1 MSLLPNPTLTR
12 PSEPLPMD
20 SSRPSTTVRSSM
32 PYSLRAYRTPTRPY
46 RTVSRISS
54 TRLTIASS
62 YPSVPSGTR
71 TTMGASP
78 PRSPSVEDITP
89 MPSGSS
95 SATTAVSTSSS
106 GRTSMRSPTP
116 PISTSAHLTRMRS
129 LHRSL
134 AGSATYSP
142 VPPPLTTPYVR
153 QYLTSTTGTLPPK
166 SSDTVATTTTADALL
181 TSLPK
186 SKPSASSSTTPFQ
199 PPLTDL
205 KRHKFLLSFL
215 TSRDAPSRSHTQDV
229 ELLTSIAAAATSTM
243 DQEIQTKREGDV
255 IASYRR
261 FDVRA
266 MNGRKRKS

>member
-142 VPPPLTTPYVR
+142 VPPPLTMPYAR
-153 QYLTSTTGTLPPK
+153 QYLTSTTGTPSLRL
-166 SSDTVATTTTADALL
+166 SDTAATMTTAD
-181 TSLPK
+181 TLPTN
-186 SKPSASSSTTPFQ
+186 SHNSSASSPSSMMPS
-199 PPLTDL
+199 PPHATEW
-205 KRHKFLLSFL
+205 KRHEFLLLFL
-215 TSRDAPSRSHTQDV
+215 TSRDMLTRSHTQDV
-229 ELLTSIAAAATSTM
+229 ELLTSVAAMATLTM
-243 DQEIQTKREGDV
+243 DWKIHSRQE
-255 IASYRR
+255 
-261 FDVRA
+261 
-266 MNGRKRKS
+266 